1 MTYRHSVIAATT
13 LALLTGSA
21 LAQAPATP
29 NEAPMM
35 PMVEQTTENPMVP
48 VADATHIAHLGRADS
63 GDVLATAWL
72 RLDPQNNTLDW
83 TIEYEGAGEI
93 TTASL
98 LCPAPDANMPEPE
111 GNGVGVGTEG
121 MVEAVNLTANSE
133 TAGTPLEGVAADL
146 PQATFAA
153 LQDQSCAI
161 SIITS
166 NDGDNGPVTGRID
179 VFTDQAAGGVDNGA
193 PGAAPA
199 GAAPAAPAGAAPAGG
214 M

>member
-1 MTYRHSVIAATT
+1 MTYRHSVVAATT
-13 LALLTGSA
+13 LALLTGGSA
-21 LAQAPATP
+21 LAQAPAAP
-29 NEAPMM
+29 GEAPMM

-63 GDVLATAWL
+63 GDALATAWL
-72 RLDPQNNTLDW
+72 RLDTQNNTLDW

-93 TTASL
+93 TAASL
-98 LCPAPDANMPEPE
+98 LCPSPDANIPATE
-111 GNGVGVGTEG
+111 GNGIGIGTEG

-133 TAGTPLEGVAADL
+133 TANSPIEGVAADL
-146 PQATFAA
+146 PQTTFAA

-166 NDGDNGPVTGRID
+166 NDGDNSPITGRID
-179 VFTDQAAGGVDNGA
+179 VFTDPAAGGVDAGT
-193 PGAAPA
+193 PGAAPE
-199 GAAPAAPAGAAPAGG
+199 GAAPAAGAAPAGG